1 MRNGRA
7 WNGETWIIISS
18 FTWSFPIIIFI
29 MVPCVGPVPRG
40 TGPMQNKGSSA
51 PLMKG
56 TICKLFL
63 KKTFVSLFKGT
74 IRKLNEIYKKNLFL
88 AQVNPFQ
95 PGLFI
100 TSSTTEWC
108 CVLIV

>member
-63 KKTFVSLFKGT
+63 KKL
-74 IRKLNEIYKKNLFL
+74 LFL
-88 AQVNPFQ
+88 YLKAQSEN
-95 PGLFI
+95 L
-100 TSSTTEWC
+100 
-108 CVLIV
+108 